1 MPNRQRRGGGA
12 SDDAAPLTMP
22 KPRSSIWNR
31 TNTGFRIDVAR
42 LIQERFLC
50 RTKVPRFFR
59 FALTKDV
66 YQQLPPPRLA
76 LPHDRH
82 GRPYEA
88 ADERSALA
96 SRRQRQ
102 DTGGSRAAD

>member
-1 MPNRQRRGGGA
+1 MPNRQRPGVGSA
-12 SDDAAPLTMP
+12 MP
-22 KPRSSIWNR
+22 QTFHSHQVPYGTVPILDSAN
-31 TNTGFRIDVAR
+31 GLAR

-50 RTKVPRFFR
+50 RTKVPGFFR

-102 DTGGSRAAD
+102 DNGGSRAAD